1 MKGMVFTEL
10 LGFVE
15 HTYGADAVDD
25 LIEASD
31 LPSGGAYTA
40 VGTYDHTEM
49 QSLVANL
56 SAQSNTPPNELLDLF
71 GQHLIGRFKAS
82 FPDFFKTAATLFDF
96 LESIDSHIHVEVRK
110 LYPDA
115 ELPEFRAERL
125 GTGAMHLDYR
135 SNRPFAALASGLILG
150 AAQLYGET
158 VLIERSAHEHDGE
171 KFVRFSIQKTDAI
184 A

>member
-15 HTYGADAVDD
+15 QTYGADAVDD

-40 VGTYDHTEM
+40 VGTYDHKEM
-49 QSLVANL
+49 QSLVTTLA
-56 SAQSNTPPNELLDLF
+56 AQSHTPPDELLGLF

-96 LESIDSHIHVEVRK
+96 LESIDRHIHVEVRK

-115 ELPEFRAERL
+115 ELPEFRAERV
-125 GTGAMHLDYR
+125 GHGAMNLDYR
-135 SNRPFAALASGLILG
+135 SSRPFEALASGLILG
-150 AAQLYGET
+150 AAQIYAET
-158 VLIERSAHEHDGE
+158 VRIERSSHENGGE
-171 KFVRFSIQKTDAI
+171 KFVRFSIQKTGAI

>member
-1 MKGMVFTEL
+1 M
-10 LGFVE
+10 
-15 HTYGADAVDD
+15 DD

-40 VGTYDHTEM
+40 VGTYDHKEM

-125 GTGAMHLDYR
+125 GPGQCTSIIAAIVPSRRLPRASFLARLSSMA
-135 SNRPFAALASGLILG
+135 RPCL
-150 AAQLYGET
+150 
-158 VLIERSAHEHDGE
+158 
-171 KFVRFSIQKTDAI
+171 
-184 A
+184 

>member
-15 HTYGADAVDD
+15 QTYGADAVDD

-40 VGTYDHTEM
+40 VGTYDHKEM
-49 QSLVANL
+49 QSLVTTLA
-56 SAQSNTPPNELLDLF
+56 AQSHTPANELLGLF
-71 GQHLIGRFKAS
+71 GQHLIGRFKS
-82 FPDFFKTAATLFDF
+82 LFSDFFMTAATLFDF
-96 LESIDSHIHVEVRK
+96 LESIDTHIHVEVRK

-115 ELPEFRAERL
+115 ELPEFRAERV
-125 GTGAMHLDYR
+125 GQQAMNLDYR
-135 SNRPFAALASGLILG
+135 SSRPFEALASGLILG
-150 AAQLYGET
+150 AAHIYGET
-158 VLIERSAHEHDGE
+158 VRVERSSHEIGGE
-171 KFVRFSIQKTDAI
+171 KFVRFSIRKTGAL

>member
-15 HTYGADAVDD
+15 QTYGADAVDD

-40 VGTYDHTEM
+40 VGTYDHKEM
-49 QSLVANL
+49 QSLVTTL
-56 SAQSNTPPNELLDLF
+56 SAQSHKPPNELLGLF

-96 LESIDSHIHVEVRK
+96 LESIDRHIHVEVRK

-125 GTGAMHLDYR
+125 GDGAMHLDYR
-135 SNRPFAALASGLILG
+135 SSRPFEALASGLILG
-150 AAQLYGET
+150 AAQIYGET
-158 VLIERSAHEHDGE
+158 VRIERSAHEGGGDR
-171 KFVRFSIQKTDAI
+171 FVRFSIQKTGAI